1 MQGDGRDTA
10 GLRFRNLGPLEVDRG
25 GEPVALGGA
34 RLTAALSLL
43 LVHAGRH
50 VSADALT
57 EAMWGTETR
66 PRSPSTLDSHVW
78 RLRKALE
85 PQRDRGAPS
94 QVLRHEAGGYRLLA
108 DPASVDSLRFEQL
121 AAEAADLLA
130 GGRPEEARDRAE
142 RAAALW
148 RGRPYPTVAD
158 EPWAAAAVARLE
170 EVHGQLREVLAEAL
184 LATGAPHR
192 ALLELEPA
200 VAETPLRERLW
211 TLRMLAQYRLGRAD
225 EALRTYRQAR
235 ELLLEELG
243 LEPGAELRELHRRIL
258 AEDPTL
264 AGPPT
269 ATPDPPPDP
278 PPSPGTEPEAAP
290 VEVHLPH
297 RTSALVG
304 RGEDLAALAALVA
317 EAPVVSLVGA
327 AGCGK
332 TRLAIEVA
340 REAAADFPGGV
351 WFVDLTAAANADHV
365 LSTISSALGYA
376 PAETGRPRDALAGFL
391 RARRMLLLL
400 DNCEHVLDAV
410 ADLLDEWF
418 RAPAELT
425 VLATSREPLEV
436 DGERV
441 HLLGPL
447 PLPGD
452 GGEVTD
458 SPAVALLL
466 DRLTAAGADP
476 DDMGLLTHAVRIAA
490 AVDGVPLAL
499 ELAAARARAFS
510 LEEIA
515 HQVTADPSSLA
526 RVGRGS
532 DHHRTVRAAIEQSYA
547 VLPPDEAALHRA
559 VSVLPGPFTVSAAHA
574 VAGGPD
580 TADVVARL
588 VHRSLLV
595 PLGPAR
601 PGGPSRFTQLATIRG
616 HAAHTAQAA
625 GEVAELRGRRDRWTA
640 GVVGAK
646 PPLGHAE
653 EATWFDAL
661 DDDLP
666 ALRAT
671 LQHRLVDAPSAEGVT
686 MAARLG
692 TYWYFRSKAIEGRAW
707 AERALAHE
715 ERADRL
721 SLALVRLTL
730 AHHLASG
737 GRVDLAEPHV
747 QRAAHLLDGDLA
759 GATASGPGAALVAEV
774 HTLLA
779 HSLFVAGAL
788 EQGRQASRRVAAA
801 AAAGDPELRLLA
813 DLCALMDR
821 SSAGS
826 IGPGELS
833 ELHDRAQERG
843 NRHVALVVS
852 GVAVLAAIRGGDLAA
867 GLGWSDRM
875 ITHRLLLGVSDGP
888 VALELRATLAA
899 LAGDPRSAAR
909 LFAAARTQALRNG
922 LRWPAVPTTPE
933 LLGRVTTALTRAEA
947 QRAQAEGERL
957 TLADVVTDLEMAES
971 AASCSG

>member
-1 MQGDGRDTA
+1 MQSDGRGA
-10 GLRFRNLGPLEVDRG
+10 AELRFRDLGPLEVDRG
-25 GEPVALGGA
+25 GEPVPLGGA

-57 EAMWGTETR
+57 EAMWGAESR

-85 PQRDRGAPS
+85 PQRNRGAPS
-94 QVLRHEAGGYRLLA
+94 QVLRHEATGYRLLA
-108 DPASVDSLRFEQL
+108 EPATVDSLRFEQL
-121 AAEAADLLA
+121 TSDAADLLA
-130 GGRPEEARDRAE
+130 GGRPDEARDRAE
-142 RAAALW
+142 QAMALW

-158 EPWAAAAVARLE
+158 ASWAAAAVARLE
-170 EVHGQLREVLAEAL
+170 EVRGQLRELLAEAL
-184 LATGAPHR
+184 LGTGSPQR

-211 TLRMLAQYRLGRAD
+211 TLRMLAQHRLGRAD
-225 EALRTYRQAR
+225 EALRTYRQVR
-235 ELLLEELG
+235 ELFLEELG

-264 AGPPT
+264 VGPSAP
-269 ATPDPPPDP
+269 AAAPAPAQER
-278 PPSPGTEPEAAP
+278 EPEPAP
-290 VEVHLPH
+290 PAHEIHLPH
-297 RTSALVG
+297 RPSTLVG
-304 RGEDLAALAALVA
+304 RTDELAALTGLVT
-317 EAPVVSLVGA
+317 EVPVLSLVGA

-332 TRLAIEVA
+332 TRLAVEIA
-340 REAAADFPGGV
+340 REAAPRIPGGV
-351 WFVDLTAAANADHV
+351 WFVDLTAAADADDV
-365 LSTISSALGYA
+365 LSAISSALGYA
-376 PAETGRPRDALAGFL
+376 PEETERPREALAGFL
-391 RARRMLLLL
+391 RARPMLLLL
-400 DNCEHVLDAV
+400 DNCEHVLDPV
-410 ADLLDEWF
+410 ADLVDEWF
-418 RAPAELT
+418 LAPAELT

-447 PLPGD
+447 PLPD
-452 GGEVTD
+452 DDREVTD

-466 DRLTAAGADP
+466 DRLAAAGADP

-547 VLPPDEAALHRA
+547 LLPPDEAAVHRGVA
-559 VSVLPGPFTVSAAHA
+559 VLPGPFTVAAARA
-574 VAGGPD
+574 VTGEDGADGAHIAD
-580 TADVVARL
+580 TADTVARL

-616 HAAHTAQAA
+616 HAGHAARAA
-625 GEVAELRGRRDRWTA
+625 GELADLRERRDRWTA
-640 GVVGAK
+640 DLVGAK

-671 LQHRLVDAPSAEGVT
+671 LQHRLVDAPSAEGVAMT
-686 MAARLG
+686 ARLG

-715 ERADRL
+715 EGADRL
-721 SLALVRLTL
+721 SAALVRLTL

-737 GRVDLAEPHV
+737 GRTDLADPHV
-747 QRAAHLLDGDLA
+747 ERAADFLDG
-759 GATASGPGAALVAEV
+759 GPDGTGSPIVAEV
-774 HTLLA
+774 YTLLA

-788 EQGRQASRRVAAA
+788 DRGRQASQRVAAA
-801 AAAGDPELRLLA
+801 AADGDPELRLLA
-813 DLCALMDR
+813 DLCVVMDR
-821 SSAGS
+821 SSVGTIDGDA
-826 IGPGELS
+826 LT
-833 ELHDRAQERG
+833 ELHDRAREAG

-867 GLGWSDRM
+867 GLAWSDRM
-875 ITHRLLLGVSDGP
+875 ITHRLVLGVSDGP

-899 LAGDPRSAAR
+899 LAGEPLTAVR
-909 LFAAARTQALRNG
+909 LYAAARTQALRNG
-922 LRWPAVPTTPE
+922 LRWPVVPSTPD
-933 LLGRVTTALTRAEA
+933 LLDRATGALTDSEVLRAH
-947 QRAQAEGERL
+947 AEGERL
-957 TLADVVTDLEMAES
+957 TLADVVTDLGVAES
-971 AASCSG
+971 AAAS